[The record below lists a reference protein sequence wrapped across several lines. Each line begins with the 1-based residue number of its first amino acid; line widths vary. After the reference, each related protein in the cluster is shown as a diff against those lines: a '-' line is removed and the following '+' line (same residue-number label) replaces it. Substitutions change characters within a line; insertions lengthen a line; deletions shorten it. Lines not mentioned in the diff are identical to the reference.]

1 LEIRIFQAF
10 SWTNRGDFVMSG
22 VGIILLGITLQP
34 LSGVCGCMFG
44 ARSMAGQRL
53 TTALMMIGS
62 ALGLYGIWLTFGE
75 TNPQSIHLPWF
86 LPWGQFLVTVD
97 PISALFLGPVF
108 VVPMLGSIYGW
119 GYWKQS
125 EHPQSG
131 RRIALSY
138 GFLAGAMA
146 MVVIARDGILF
157 LIAWE
162 MMAISAYFAA
172 TAEEG
177 NPDVRQAGWVYLIA
191 THMGTLCL
199 FAMFALWNHAT
210 GSFALVPAAGVSA
223 DLAGTLFL
231 LALIGFGFKAGLM
244 PLHVWLP
251 GAHANAP
258 SHVSAVMSGV
268 MLKMGIYGIV
278 RMTAV
283 LPIGAMWWGGVL
295 LLVGAISG
303 IAGIIFAI
311 GQRDIKRLLAY
322 SSIENIGIVAMG
334 VGLAL
339 LGRSLERP
347 EWVLLGLSG
356 AMLHVWNHSLF
367 KSLLFFNAGA
377 IIHATQ
383 TREMDLLGGLAQRMP
398 RAAALFFVGAIA
410 ISALPPLN
418 GFASEWLLY
427 LGFFHALDPSLGK
440 PGAAVAL
447 AAVVLATIGA
457 MAVAC
462 FVKVLGTVFLGAPRS
477 RTACNAHDPQPSM
490 IVPMATLSAACLG
503 LGLFPMSVA
512 PLLERVVQTW
522 AALPHSSNPPLA
534 AYAPFTSISVAGLL
548 LLALAGAFVL
558 LLRMLL
564 RTAHKSKDPTWGCGY
579 VQPTSR
585 IQYTGSSFV
594 QSFVHLFRFI
604 LLPTH
609 NKPHITG
616 NFPKISHFKSVI
628 PDVVLDRLA
637 VPLFDISGKFFST
650 LRIMQQGHT
659 HLYLIYIVTIV
670 FILLYFG
677 SL

>member
-1 LEIRIFQAF
+1 
-10 SWTNRGDFVMSG
+10 
-22 VGIILLGITLQP
+22 
-34 LSGVCGCMFG
+34 MFD
-44 ARSMAGQRL
+44 ARSLTGQRT
-53 TTALMMIGS
+53 TTALLAIGS

-75 TNPQSIHLPWF
+75 SNPQSMNLPWF
-86 LPWGQFLVTVD
+86 LPWGQFVVTVD
-97 PISALFLGPVF
+97 PISVLFLGPVF

-146 MVVIARDGILF
+146 MVVIARDGVLF

-162 MMAISAYFAA
+162 VMAISAYFAA

-199 FAMFALWNHAT
+199 FAMFALWRHAT
-210 GSFALVPAAGVSA
+210 GSYSLVPAHGMPS
-223 DLAGTLFL
+223 DLAGNLFL

-278 RMTAV
+278 RMTAI
-283 LPIGAMWWGGVL
+283 LPIGAAWWGGAL
-295 LLVGAISG
+295 LSAGAISG
-303 IAGIIFAI
+303 IAGIVFAI
-311 GQRDIKRLLAY
+311 GQHDIKRLLAY
-322 SSIENIGIVAMG
+322 SSIENIGIIAMG
-334 VGLAL
+334 LGLAL
-339 LGRSLERP
+339 LGRSLDHP
-347 EWVLLGLSG
+347 EWILLGLSG
-356 AMLHVWNHSLF
+356 SMLHVWNHSLF

-383 TREMDLLGGLAQRMP
+383 TREMDLLGGLAHRMP
-398 RAAALFFVGAIA
+398 RAAALFFVGAVA

-427 LGFFHALDPSLGK
+427 LGFFHALDPAIGT
-440 PGAAVAL
+440 PETAVAV

-477 RTACNAHDPQPSM
+477 ATACSAHDPQASM
-490 IVPMATLSAACLG
+490 TMPMGILSVACLG
-503 LGLFPMSVA
+503 LGLFPMAVA

-522 AALPHSSNPPLA
+522 AMTPQPNNPPLSA
-534 AYAPFTSISVAGLL
+534 FAPFTSISVAGLF

-558 LLRMLL
+558 LLRMFL
-564 RTAHKSKDPTWGCGY
+564 RTTCISKGPTWDCGY
-579 VQPTSR
+579 IQPTSR

-594 QSFVHLFRFI
+594 QSTVHLFRFI
-604 LLPTH
+604 LLPKRST
-609 NKPHITG
+609 PHLRG
-616 NFPKISHFKSVI
+616 NFPRASHFRSVV
-628 PDVVLDRLA
+628 PDLFLDRLA
-637 VPLFDISGKFFST
+637 VPVFNISGKLFST
-650 LRIMQQGHT
+650 LRIMQQGQT
-659 HLYLIYIVTIV
+659 HLYLIYIVSIV
-670 FILLYFG
+670 FMLLFFG